1 MIKLL
6 IDAHVF
12 DGKYQGTR
20 TYIQGIYSAMITHKD
35 IEFYFAAQNVSR
47 LKSIFGIAE
56 NIHYIRLD
64 ATNSIWR
71 LAWEYPRIIKKY
83 KIDYAHF
90 QYICPLIKCCKEIV
104 TIHDLLFLDFPKYFP
119 LSYRI
124 KNRTLFMYSA
134 KRADLLL
141 TVSEYSRKEIK
152 RHFKITEDRIY
163 VTSNCVSMV
172 NDKIGLTDVKAKYGL
187 DKYILTVSRIEP
199 RKNHQ
204 MLLKAFLELQLYK
217 LGYKLVIVGAMD
229 LKNKTFSTLYKSMT
243 DEEKESVLIFQA
255 SYLDLVAVYK
265 QAALFVFPS
274 FAEGFGIPP
283 IEAVAYSCPTL
294 CSNQTAMAEFD
305 FFHEC
310 FFSPYDIRELKNK
323 IMYFIQNDVTQICEA
338 LQKEIVARYNWK
350 NVGEKLYQ
358 LIKDDKK

>member
-141 TVSEYSRKEIK
+141 TVSEYS
-152 RHFKITEDRIY
+152 
-163 VTSNCVSMV
+163 
-172 NDKIGLTDVKAKYGL
+172 
-187 DKYILTVSRIEP
+187 
-199 RKNHQ
+199 
-204 MLLKAFLELQLYK
+204 
-217 LGYKLVIVGAMD
+217 
-229 LKNKTFSTLYKSMT
+229 
-243 DEEKESVLIFQA
+243 
-255 SYLDLVAVYK
+255 
-265 QAALFVFPS
+265 
-274 FAEGFGIPP
+274 
-283 IEAVAYSCPTL
+283 
-294 CSNQTAMAEFD
+294 
-305 FFHEC
+305 
-310 FFSPYDIRELKNK
+310 
-323 IMYFIQNDVTQICEA
+323 
-338 LQKEIVARYNWK
+338 
-350 NVGEKLYQ
+350 
-358 LIKDDKK
+358 

>member
-90 QYICPLIKCCKEIV
+90 QYICPFIKCCKEIV

-124 KNRTLFMYSA
+124 KNRPLFMYSA

-163 VTSNCVSMV
+163 
-172 NDKIGLTDVKAKYGL
+172 
-187 DKYILTVSRIEP
+187 P
-199 RKNHQ
+199 
-204 MLLKAFLELQLYK
+204 
-217 LGYKLVIVGAMD
+217 
-229 LKNKTFSTLYKSMT
+229 
-243 DEEKESVLIFQA
+243 
-255 SYLDLVAVYK
+255 
-265 QAALFVFPS
+265 
-274 FAEGFGIPP
+274 
-283 IEAVAYSCPTL
+283 
-294 CSNQTAMAEFD
+294 
-305 FFHEC
+305 
-310 FFSPYDIRELKNK
+310 
-323 IMYFIQNDVTQICEA
+323 
-338 LQKEIVARYNWK
+338 
-350 NVGEKLYQ
+350 
-358 LIKDDKK
+358 